1 LLLPKPIF
9 LNFAVKLLQEF
20 EASMPRHYKDTKAA
34 RERQREERR
43 RTKVKGKAYRKHIK
57 EKERQKL
64 RGKIAG
70 YLRDPMLLF
79 RPETEEAK
87 RARAI
92 KQRAR
97 QEQLLKLAD
106 FLRNPF
112 KVIFR
117 PHPLREERKRIM
129 YLEKVRHREERQLAK
144 DETKLAWKDV
154 RSSGELRKSILKEF
168 AQSAA
173 WYLLAALIIYVIY
186 QAVTILI
193 ANAYDIPVIWRYSR
207 LVFPLYTWSPL
218 YTRQALVVIFAAG
231 PVVVLL
237 LALFSL
243 RMFFAKSKSKSRFN
257 HFFLWTFIHGIN
269 MFFGAYIAGILTR
282 TEFVYA
288 SEWLFLSNPGDIEE
302 IIFGILSIA
311 ALIITG
317 RQSVLL
323 FLLSSGSITLV
334 RPRYRLFFVISFII
348 LPWIAGVILFFV
360 ITLPH
365 YYVPLI
371 LKTLTPGLVVLPTL
385 IRYNSIEYETLHE
398 SGLIRRR
405 SFRWGVIIFV
415 IALLFF
421 YRLILNWGIEFD

>member
-1 LLLPKPIF
+1 
-9 LNFAVKLLQEF
+9 
-20 EASMPRHYKDTKAA
+20 MPRRYRDTKEA
-34 RERQREERR
+34 RLRSEEERLRQRRKE
-43 RTKVKGKAYRKHIK
+43 KAYRRHVKSRNRK
-57 EKERQKL
+57 KAWEKFVEY
-64 RGKIAG
+64 IVNPATI
-70 YLRDPMLLF
+70 F
-79 RPETEEAK
+79 APESEDAA
-87 RARAI
+87 RARKI
-92 KQRAR
+92 RSRIRK
-97 QEQLLKLAD
+97 EMMLKFAD

-112 KVIFR
+112 KVIFK
-117 PHPLREERKRIM
+117 PHPLRAERKRIM

-154 RSSGELRKSILKEF
+154 RSSGELRMSIFREF
-168 AQSAA
+168 VQSAA
-173 WYLLAALIIYVIY
+173 WYLFAALIIYVIY
-186 QAVTILI
+186 QAVTIAV

-218 YTRQALVVIFAAG
+218 YTRQALVVIFASG
-231 PVVVLL
+231 PAVSLL

-243 RMFFAKSKSKSRFN
+243 RMFFVKNKSKSRLN
-257 HFFLWTFIHGIN
+257 LFFLWMFIHGIN
-269 MFFGAYIAGILTR
+269 MFFGAYIAGIITR

-288 SEWLFLSNPGDIEE
+288 SEWLFMSNPGDVEE

-311 ALIITG
+311 ALVLTG

-323 FLLSSGSITLV
+323 FLLSSGSISLI
-334 RPRYRLFFVISFII
+334 RPRYRLFFVVSFII
-348 LPWIAGVILFFV
+348 LPWIAGIILFFV
-360 ITLPH
+360 ITLPN

-421 YRLILNWGIEFD
+421 YRLILNWGITFE

>member
-1 LLLPKPIF
+1 
-9 LNFAVKLLQEF
+9 
-20 EASMPRHYKDTKAA
+20 MPRRYRDTKAA
-34 RERQREERR
+34 RERQREELRR
-43 RTKVKGKAYRKHIK
+43 KKLKSKSYRRHIRD
-57 EKERQKL
+57 KERQKFWS
-64 RGKIAG
+64 KIAR
-70 YLRDPMLLF
+70 YLRDPLSLV
-79 RPETEEAK
+79 RPQTEEAK
-87 RARAI
+87 RA
-92 KQRAR
+92 KQIRKR
-97 QEQLLKLAD
+97 VRHDRLLKAAD
-106 FLRNPF
+106 FFRNPF
-112 KVIFR
+112 KAIFR
-117 PHPLREERKRIM
+117 SHPLREERKRIM

-144 DETKLAWKDV
+144 DETKLAWKEV
-154 RSSGELRKSILKEF
+154 RSSRELRKSIFREF
-168 AQSAA
+168 VQSSA
-173 WYLLAALIIYVIY
+173 WYLLAALIVYIVY
-186 QAVTILI
+186 QAVTII
-193 ANAYDIPVIWRYSR
+193 VANAYDIPVIWRYSR

-218 YTRQALVVIFAAG
+218 YTRQALVVIFASG
-231 PVVVLL
+231 PVVVFL

-243 RMFFAKSKSKSRFN
+243 RMVFAKNKSKSRLN
-257 HFFLWTFIHGIN
+257 LLFLWMFIHGIN

-302 IIFGILSIA
+302 IIFGMLSIA
-311 ALIITG
+311 ALIFTG

-348 LPWIAGVILFFV
+348 LPWMAGVILFFV

-365 YYVPLI
+365 YYIPLI

-421 YRLILNWGIEFD
+421 YRLILNWGIEFK

>member
-1 LLLPKPIF
+1 
-9 LNFAVKLLQEF
+9 
-20 EASMPRHYKDTKAA
+20 MPRHYKDTKAA
-34 RERQREERR
+34 RERQREENKRL
-43 RTKVKGKAYRKHIK
+43 KMKGKAYRRHIK
-57 EKERQKL
+57 TTEKQKL
-64 RGKIAG
+64 RKKVAAFFSN
-70 YLRDPMLLF
+70 PMDF
-79 RPETEEAK
+79 FIPQTDEA
-87 RARAI
+87 RRIRAI
-92 KQRAR
+92 KSRMR
-97 QEQLLKLAD
+97 REKLLLLAD

-112 KVIFR
+112 KFIFR

-129 YLEKVRHREERQLAK
+129 YLEKVRQREERQLAK
-144 DETKLAWKDV
+144 DETRLAWKEV
-154 RSSGELRKSILKEF
+154 RNSGGLRMSIFREF
-168 AQSAA
+168 LQSTAA
-173 WYLLAALIIYVIY
+173 YLLAALFIYVVY
-186 QAVTILI
+186 QAVTIVV
-193 ANAYDIPVIWRYSR
+193 ANAYDIPVIWRYNQ

-231 PVVVLL
+231 PAISLL
-237 LALFSL
+237 LALVSL
-243 RMFFAKSKSKSRFN
+243 RLIFLSKLSKKRYN
-257 HFFLWTFIHGIN
+257 LFFLWTFVHGVN

-302 IIFGILSIA
+302 IIFGILSLA

-317 RQSVLL
+317 RQSVLP

-334 RPRYRLFFVISFII
+334 KPRYRLFFVISFII

-365 YYVPLI
+365 YYIPLI

-385 IRYNSIEYETLHE
+385 IRYNSIEYDTLHE

-421 YRLILNWGIEFD
+421 YRLILNWGISFD